1 MEELKNLIKISLSEI
16 EDDINWDLV
25 LNPDTEEY
33 LEIRDLIFY
42 PEYDENN
49 LMEELSEDFFEDFK
63 ANMLDII
70 ENFYNYE
77 LWLEFINLSID
88 IEL

>member
-77 LWLEFINLSID
+77 LWLEFINLIID